1 MIRTLFVPD
10 AHGYNTSCKHQTQF
24 PMLRFLKQIAF
35 FLLIVSCYTC
45 SMQGT
50 TSKDNSKPAEQQKG
64 ILIYSEQIKLITSII
79 GTLSVIIAVL
89 TFAYNIRSKETENK
103 RSQAKLIKEHLG
115 DLNSNIYLL
124 EWTTITK
131 SHISI
136 ILSKVIEKIR
146 AHLKDPTDKNEIEK
160 ILSNSLKMQFLI
172 ESAWHES
179 SEIKKIETYM
189 TNFSKSEIFLNY
201 YFPFLYK
208 LLNDYGGQLR
218 IIYLSDVTAGI
229 NFRDTSKII
238 SEFHELLKAN
248 PNPLDAL
255 EMILYR
261 HLHYEKRDSISLNRE
276 IFSEFY
282 QFCNVLDHNSILEL
296 SEFAR
301 KNNRKGISP
310 VQKIISI
317 RTYISQKIKT
327 AYSEEILRLLEKYIQ
342 LQRNSNEARFGKFL
356 DEAKKLSP
364 NDPDIDVFL
373 AVLGTGDNDENL
385 ELLKTAESKG
395 ANLQITEK
403 ELKERYPDLWNSNSL
418 D

>member
-1 MIRTLFVPD
+1 
-10 AHGYNTSCKHQTQF
+10 
-24 PMLRFLKQIAF
+24 
-35 FLLIVSCYTC
+35 
-45 SMQGT
+45 MQGDT
-50 TSKDNSKPAEQQKG
+50 LKVNGKPPEQQKG

-79 GTLSVIIAVL
+79 GTLSVILAVL

-103 RSQAKLIKEHLG
+103 RSQAKSIKEHLG
-115 DLNSNIYLL
+115 DLNSYIYLL

-136 ILSKVIEKIR
+136 IVSNVIEKIR
-146 AHLKDPTDKNEIEK
+146 AHLKDPNDKNEVEM
-160 ILSNSLKMQFLI
+160 ILSNSLRMQFFI

-179 SEIKKIETYM
+179 SEIKKIEAYM
-189 TNFSKSEIFLNY
+189 TNFSKSETFLNY

-208 LLNDYGGQLR
+208 PLNDYGGQLR
-218 IIYLSDVTAGI
+218 IIYLSDVTAAI
-229 NFRDTSKII
+229 NFRNTSKII
-238 SEFHELLKAN
+238 SEFNKLLKAN
-248 PNPLDAL
+248 PAPLDAL
-255 EMILYR
+255 EIILYR

-276 IFSEFY
+276 IFDEFY
-282 QFCNVLDHNSILEL
+282 KFCNVLDHNSILAL

-301 KNNRKGISP
+301 KNNRKGTSP

-317 RTYISQKIKT
+317 RTYISQKIESP
-327 AYSEEILRLLEKYIQ
+327 YSDEIVRLLEKYIQ

-356 DEAKKLSP
+356 NEAKKLNP

-373 AVLGTGDNDENL
+373 AVMGTEDNDENL
-385 ELLKTAESKG
+385 QLLKAAESKG

-403 ELKERYPDLWNSNSL
+403 ELKDRYPDLWNSNSL